1 MHSPYLDLPAFD
13 PETHL
18 LNVIIETPRGGHN
31 KYKYDPERKLFKLD
45 KALPLGM
52 VFPFDFGYIPS
63 TVGADG
69 DPVDV
74 LVLLEEPVF
83 CGCLVP
89 TRLIGVIEARQSENG
104 KSFRND
110 RLVGV
115 FHKQVEYAG
124 VRTLPDLDPGL
135 MDQLELFFISYN
147 HAQGRKF
154 KPLRRLGPQ
163 AAKKL
168 VQSQLAS

>member
-1 MHSPYLDLPAFD
+1 MLSPYQDLPAFD
-13 PETHL
+13 PETKL
-18 LNVIIETPRGGHN
+18 LNVIIEIPRGGHN
-31 KYKYDPERKLFKLD
+31 KYKFDPARKLFELD
-45 KALPLGM
+45 KTLPLGT

-63 TVGADG
+63 TKGEDG
-69 DPVDV
+69 DPLDV

-89 TRLIGVIEARQSENG
+89 TRLIGVIEARQSEKG

-110 RLVGV
+110 RLIGV
-115 FHKQVEYAG
+115 FDKQHEYAG
-124 VRTLPDLDPGL
+124 VKTLKDLDPGL
-135 MDQLELFFISYN
+135 LDQLELFFISYN

-163 AAKKL
+163 AARKL
-168 VQSQLAS
+168 VQSQLVR